1 MHSNNSIQGFLSW
14 TWLLD
19 PTEKTFF
26 TTGPIKRSVPK
37 AIASMTLYLKDLWN
51 KLFTLFDVILV
62 FSVLGYCRLI
72 VFLKFL

>member
-37 AIASMTLYLKDLWN
+37 AIASMTLYLKDL
-51 KLFTLFDVILV
+51 
-62 FSVLGYCRLI
+62 
-72 VFLKFL
+72 